1 MTPAAER
8 AGREAAATLR
18 LAGPVMV
25 ARAGILVMF
34 TVDTLF
40 TGFSGA
46 DQLAYLG
53 LGLAALTV
61 FLLMAIGLLQG
72 ILILAAQA
80 VGARDFAAIGEIW
93 RTGIVIA
100 AAIALFLLIPG
111 LFAEQIFLL
120 TGQDPAI
127 AAAAAPIAFQFAWGG
142 GGILLYVACSY
153 VLEALGRPSVGM
165 VIILVLNVVNI
176 LLDAVFAAGWGGFVE
191 PMGAFGAVMTTS
203 ALRWCAFFAAL
214 AFLLSMKERPSIQLD
229 GSFLGAARSLAP
241 RLFRLGT
248 PMAVSQGL
256 ENGAYTTL
264 VFLAGHLGAAALAA
278 HQVTMNLV
286 QLAFMVAVGMSAA
299 TAVRVGRAVG
309 AGDKAGVAAAGWTGI
324 ALGFG
329 LMIPIGLLFITAS
342 RGVAGVFIPEGAAA
356 LDVATNTIFAAGFS
370 VILSGTMVVTM
381 GALRGTGDT
390 VTPMGLYAAAFW
402 LVAIPAASVLAFDY
416 QLAAPGLIYGLIVGV
431 ATGAILLA
439 SRFALVSQREPRRA

>member
-1 MTPAAER
+1 MI
-8 AGREAAATLR
+8 
-18 LAGPVMV
+18 

-40 TGFSGA
+40 TGFAGA

-72 ILILAAQA
+72 IMILAAQA
-80 VGARDFAAIGEIW
+80 VGAKDYAAIGEIW
-93 RTGIVIA
+93 RTGVVA
-100 AAIALFLLIPG
+100 ASAFGLILLLPG
-111 LFAEQIFLL
+111 IFAEEIFLL

-127 AAAAAPIAFQFAWGG
+127 ATAAAPIALQFAWGS

-153 VLEALGRPSVGM
+153 VLEALGRPTVGM
-165 VIILVLNVVNI
+165 IIIITLNVLNI
-176 LLDAVFAAGWGGFVE
+176 FLDAIFAAGWGRFVE

-214 AFLLSMKERPSIQLD
+214 AFILFMKERERFSFD
-229 GSFLGAARSLAP
+229 GPFFRSARGLAP
-241 RLFRLGT
+241 RLLRLGS
-248 PMAVSQGL
+248 PMAVSQAL
-256 ENGAYTTL
+256 ENGAYATL
-264 VFLAGHLGAAALAA
+264 VFMAGYLGTAALAA

-286 QLAFMVAVGMSAA
+286 QLAFMIAVGMSAA

-309 AGDKAGVAAAGWTGI
+309 AADRTGVASAGWTGI
-324 ALGFG
+324 TLGF
-329 LMIPIGLLFITAS
+329 LMMVPIGLTFLSAPRFVGGI
-342 RGVAGVFIPEGAAA
+342 FIPAEALA

-370 VILSGTMVVTM
+370 VILSGTMAVTM

-390 VTPMGLYAAAFW
+390 VFPMALYAAAFW
-402 LVAIPAASVLAFDY
+402 LVAIPAASTFAFNLN
-416 QLAAPGLIYGLIVGV
+416 LAAPGLIYGLIVGV
-431 ATGAILLA
+431 ATGATLFIT
-439 SRFALVSQREPRRA
+439 RFAMVSRREPKRA